1 MAENLPLAFNL
12 LDKSSVQT
20 CLNPLCFHASSTNP
34 ACIQCK
40 MLSSATTTSTSSRK
54 QAKCVCKSHSKSDA
68 IGADAKTSTD
78 QKKLNPT
85 SNPTTTTTT
94 NLNHTLTSLL
104 KQNDTQTT
112 ANSYN
117 VVSTRFDDPFHRRPC
132 YFSHAKPAKSR
143 RRVDNLNLAMSKTI
157 QFKNSAGSINKDQ
170 VKVF

>member
-20 CLNPLCFHASSTNP
+20 CLNPLCFHSSSANP

-40 MLSSATTTSTSSRK
+40 MLPSTTTIATTSTSTSSRK
-54 QAKCVCKSHSKSDA
+54 QPKCVCKSHSKSDA
-68 IGADAKTSTD
+68 VDSKSTD

-85 SNPTTTTTT
+85 SNPT

-104 KQNDTQTT
+104 KQNDTQT
-112 ANSYN
+112 ASAYN

-143 RRVDNLNLAMSKTI
+143 KRVENLNLAMSKTI

-170 VKVF
+170 VTFC